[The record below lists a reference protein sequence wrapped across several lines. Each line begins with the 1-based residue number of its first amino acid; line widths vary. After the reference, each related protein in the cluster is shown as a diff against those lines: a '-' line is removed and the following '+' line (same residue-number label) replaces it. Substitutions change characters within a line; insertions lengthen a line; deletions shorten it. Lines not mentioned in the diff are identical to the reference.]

1 MTVVLAAGGT
11 GGHLFPAVALA
22 REFLRQGPGSAILFV
37 GAGRDIEAKVLTREG
52 FEWEIIRARPVM
64 GRGIRRA
71 AVGLLSLPVGVWQS
85 VKLLRTRRASLVFGI
100 GGYTSPAVV
109 TAAFVLGIPRAI
121 LEPNA
126 SPGMANRV
134 LAPLA
139 DVIFL
144 AFDSASAY
152 FKPSK
157 VRVSGTPVRQA
168 FLEPGAERTV
178 AGPTEGHHRLLVFG
192 GSQGARIINE
202 AMIEALPHLKAMRA
216 QLSIVH
222 QTGEADHER
231 VRSAYEVNGFR
242 AEVVPFLF
250 DMPRALRSATLV
262 VSRSGAVTVAELTA
276 CGKAAVLVPL
286 PHAIYQHQ
294 EQNARVLEEAGAA
307 VVLRQD
313 QVSGMKLAQVI
324 DSLFRDPGRLQAMG
338 EGSRTLARTDAA
350 EVIVRECM
358 ALVKKR
364 SAVSDQPTAER

>member
-1 MTVVLAAGGT
+1 
-11 GGHLFPAVALA
+11 
-22 REFLRQGPGSAILFV
+22 
-37 GAGRDIEAKVLTREG
+37 
-52 FEWEIIRARPVM
+52 
-64 GRGIRRA
+64 
-71 AVGLLSLPVGVWQS
+71 
-85 VKLLRTRRASLVFGI
+85 
-100 GGYTSPAVV
+100 
-109 TAAFVLGIPRAI
+109 
-121 LEPNA
+121 
-126 SPGMANRV
+126 
-134 LAPLA
+134 
-139 DVIFL
+139 
-144 AFDSASAY
+144 
-152 FKPSK
+152 
-157 VRVSGTPVRQA
+157 
-168 FLEPGAERTV
+168 
-178 AGPTEGHHRLLVFG
+178 
-192 GSQGARIINE
+192 RIINE

-222 QTGEADHER
+222 QTGEADHDR
-231 VRSAYEVNGFR
+231 VRSAYEVNGFT

-276 CGKAAVLVPL
+276 CGKPAVLVPL